1 MKDLCDSEGIKKA
14 IEEFNSQ
21 KASQDGNQ
29 PGMSTGQAGEGFIP
43 QHLVE
48 ALEEIDEGNCNTL
61 IQMQNAVLSNFIY
74 FQSLIKCLYFYF

>member
-14 IEEFNSQ
+14 IAEFNSG
-21 KASQDGNQ
+21 KASQEGNQ
-29 PGMSTGQAGEGFIP
+29 PGTSTGQAGEGFIP

-48 ALEEIDEGNCNTL
+48 ALQEIDEGMNTS
-61 IQMQNAVLSNFIY
+61 IQMQNAVLCNFIY